1 MKKALFFGGA
11 FNPMSLAHL
20 YLADE
25 VRKTLGY
32 EYVIFVPSKSKY
44 ILQTEG
50 KSFSYTEK
58 ERYEMLLAVSRH
70 HPWMI
75 VSDIEIAQKEQ
86 SRTYFTLKKLKEEGY
101 DLKLL
106 MGSDWLE
113 GLESKWLYIDEILDE
128 FGIVVIK
135 RNHDDINAIM
145 NKSEY
150 LQQRKDRFL
159 FLETKRDYQSLS
171 SSKIRLLL
179 QEGRLEEAKN
189 YVPIEILPWLERKQ

>member
-1 MKKALFFGGA
+1 
-11 FNPMSLAHL
+11 
-20 YLADE
+20 
-25 VRKTLGY
+25 
-32 EYVIFVPSKSKY
+32 
-44 ILQTEG
+44 
-50 KSFSYTEK
+50 
-58 ERYEMLLAVSRH
+58 
-70 HPWMI
+70 
-75 VSDIEIAQKEQ
+75 
-86 SRTYFTLKKLKEEGY
+86 
-101 DLKLL
+101 

-128 FGIVVIK
+128 FGIVVMK

-179 QEGRLEEAKN
+179 QEGKLEEAKN
-189 YVPIEILPWLERKQ
+189 YVPMEILPWLERKQ

>member
-1 MKKALFFGGA
+1 
-11 FNPMSLAHL
+11 
-20 YLADE
+20 
-25 VRKTLGY
+25 
-32 EYVIFVPSKSKY
+32 
-44 ILQTEG
+44 
-50 KSFSYTEK
+50 
-58 ERYEMLLAVSRH
+58 
-70 HPWMI
+70 
-75 VSDIEIAQKEQ
+75 SDIEIAQKEQ

-128 FGIVVIK
+128 FGIVVMK

>member
-1 MKKALFFGGA
+1 
-11 FNPMSLAHL
+11 
-20 YLADE
+20 
-25 VRKTLGY
+25 
-32 EYVIFVPSKSKY
+32 
-44 ILQTEG
+44 
-50 KSFSYTEK
+50 
-58 ERYEMLLAVSRH
+58 MLLAVSRH

-128 FGIVVIK
+128 FGIVVMK

-179 QEGRLEEAKN
+179 QEGKLEEAKN
-189 YVPIEILPWLERKQ
+189 YVPMEILPWLERKQ